1 MTKTNTNAEQIL
13 STLNPEAAA
22 ILSSHFDRLARH
34 QIAAELAGNAP
45 KEVRRTSGKAKV
57 EHRRQ
62 KSSDGRNAS
71 QFVRDYDAAHG
82 EDSPASAVVEAAK
95 EVGLNLTVGNVYSA
109 RQNARKKAGNGLVDP
124 EVKQAR
130 RERALAIA
138 RAARAAKREP
148 KPEKADPKP
157 AKPAKPAKKPAK
169 K

>member
-22 ILSSHFDRLARH
+22 ILSSHFRH
-34 QIAAELAGNAP
+34 QIAAELAGDAP
-45 KEVRRTSGKAKV
+45 KPVARRTSGKAKV
-57 EHRRQ
+57 EHKRQ

-71 QFVRDYDAAHG
+71 QFVRDYDAANG